1 MKLSSQLSPNINILV
16 VVPRGV
22 VELHQELDEA
32 ECLDVHVVGVDLV
45 PHGLG
50 PAATDTEHHDG
61 LKRARITSHIDQDS
75 QSPPVGWI
83 YFISIQLHST
93 SSGHINLR
101 KTQTT
106 PSSDSVSQITLY

>member
-1 MKLSSQLSPNINILV
+1 MNLSSQLSPNINILIV
-16 VVPRGV
+16 VSRGV

-61 LKRARITSHIDQDS
+61 LKRGRNYESHR
-75 QSPPVGWI
+75 
-83 YFISIQLHST
+83 
-93 SSGHINLR
+93 SG
-101 KTQTT
+101 Q
-106 PSSDSVSQITLY
+106 

>member
-1 MKLSSQLSPNINILV
+1 MNLSSQLSPNINILV

-50 PAATDTEHHDG
+50 PAAAHAEHHDG
-61 LKRARITSHIDQDS
+61 LQRWRNYESHRS
-75 QSPPVGWI
+75 ESPPP
-83 YFISIQLHST
+83 Q
-93 SSGHINLR
+93 
-101 KTQTT
+101 
-106 PSSDSVSQITLY
+106 

>member
-45 PHGLG
+45 PHGLC
-50 PAATDTEHHDG
+50 PDATHGEHHDG
-61 LKRARITSHIDQDS
+61 LQRWRNYESHRS
-75 QSPPVGWI
+75 ESPPP
-83 YFISIQLHST
+83 Q
-93 SSGHINLR
+93 
-101 KTQTT
+101 
-106 PSSDSVSQITLY
+106 